1 MDNPNVNIRRRNSL
15 PVIDPRRSTRFFCT
29 QHRSNPYVGWFRHSP
44 PTSKDYQSP
53 ATTTTIKSLKSS
65 PYVGWFRHAP
75 PKSLLQKELY
85 NMLVQ
90 STIPQTNGVFQLTDL
105 LSGHL
110 RGGSKKS
117 ALTITSETSTPPVV
131 QVLSKLACWFFQ
143 SFNNNNDTYR
153 IKSRE
158 SSCCDEDD
166 YIYDDDSI
174 CTSSCE
180 TTTTPQQQQ
189 QDLDISVSSQAEA
202 YYAHQAAKELDYD
215 DEEQQH
221 RLDYVIT
228 QMDIVRMTRNASRH
242 LDVESILKLPTITY
256 HKKPEAQPKQ
266 QQQQEE
272 SEGWS
277 WMLVQRGLETTT
289 DSEAERHKAK
299 EEEQQDVCVICLE
312 HFENGDSLRVLPCNH
327 SFHVGCIDRW
337 LSGSHSFDD
346 CITSGCPTC
355 KKRPDFDGSDGSVPS
370 WAFAQIGSALS
381 RDSRHF

>member
-15 PVIDPRRSTRFFCT
+15 PIDPRRRSSFFVT

-44 PTSKDYQSP
+44 PTQFKDFQSN
-53 ATTTTIKSLKSS
+53 TNSLKSS

-75 PKSLLQKELY
+75 PKSLHQELY
-85 NMLVQ
+85 VLLQ
-90 STIPQTNGVFQLTDL
+90 SIPNSKNGVFQLTDL

-110 RGGSKKS
+110 RGGSIK
-117 ALTITSETSTPPVV
+117 AVTVETSMV
-131 QVLSKLACWFFQ
+131 QILSKVACWFFQ
-143 SFNNNNDTYR
+143 SFDKNETPL

-158 SSCCDEDD
+158 SSCCDEDE
-166 YIYDDDSI
+166 YDEESI
-174 CTSSCE
+174 LSTE
-180 TTTTPQQQQ
+180 QQQQQ
-189 QDLDISVSSQAEA
+189 QDIDISVSSQAEA

-215 DEEQQH
+215 DGQ

-256 HKKPEAQPKQ
+256 HKPEPPPPKP
-266 QQQQEE
+266 
-272 SEGWS
+272 EGWS

-289 DSEAERHKAK
+289 TTTTDTATEQKAR
-299 EEEQQDVCVICLE
+299 EEQDVCVICLE

-346 CITSGCPTC
+346 CVTSGCPTC
-355 KKRPDFDGSDGSVPS
+355 KKRPDFGNHSDGSVPS
-370 WAFAQIGSALS
+370 WAFTQIGNALS